1 MGKPDSR
8 IAAHSRRIMKHIPYF
23 SIPAV
28 LFVMACGIFLSF
40 FPDKVEAQLALHHHW
55 YSPRGYTWMG
65 FITGWGE
72 GPMFVLVIIAY
83 ALQKAWWR
91 SGEFVVAGILSSL
104 LVQLLKKL
112 VFAPSPR
119 PMGVIEWSQTQ
130 LATELELPLQFA
142 FPSGHTTTA
151 FVFFTLIAMHWRRP
165 AIQVFAAFCAIAV
178 AVSRV
183 YLMAHWITDVMA
195 GAVLGM
201 SIALVV
207 SAVSQRIQKKPLTQ
221 G

>member
-1 MGKPDSR
+1 
-8 IAAHSRRIMKHIPYF
+8 
-23 SIPAV
+23 
-28 LFVMACGIFLSF
+28 
-40 FPDKVEAQLALHHHW
+40 
-55 YSPRGYTWMG
+55 MG

-91 SGEFVVAGILSSL
+91 AGEFVAAGISSSL
-104 LVQLLKKL
+104 LVQLLKKF

-130 LATELELPLQFA
+130 LATDLELPLQFA

-151 FVFFTLIAMHWRRP
+151 FVFFTLISMHWRRP

>member
-1 MGKPDSR
+1 
-8 IAAHSRRIMKHIPYF
+8 MKHIPYF

-40 FPDKVEAQLALHHHW
+40 FPDKVEAQLALHNHW

-91 SGEFVVAGILSSL
+91 AGEFVVAGILSSL

-130 LATELELPLQFA
+130 LATDLELPLQ
-142 FPSGHTTTA
+142 
-151 FVFFTLIAMHWRRP
+151 I
-165 AIQVFAAFCAIAV
+165 FAAFCAIAV

-207 SAVSQRIQKKPLTQ
+207 STVSQRIQKKPLTQ

>member
-1 MGKPDSR
+1 
-8 IAAHSRRIMKHIPYF
+8 MKNVPYF

-28 LFVMACGIFLSF
+28 LFVMVCGIFLSF
-40 FPDKVEAQLALHHHW
+40 FPDKVEAQLALHKAW
-55 YSPRGYTWMG
+55 YSPPGYTLMG

-91 SGEFVVAGILSSL
+91 AGEFVAAGILSSV
-104 LVQLLKKL
+104 LVQCLKKL

-119 PMGVIEWSQTQ
+119 PMGVIEWSQT
-130 LATELELPLQFA
+130 LLVTDLDLPLQFA

-151 FVFFTLIAMHWRRP
+151 FVFFALIALHWRRP

-183 YLMAHWITDVMA
+183 YLMAHWVTDVMA
-195 GAVLGM
+195 GAVLGTV
-201 SIALVV
+201 IALVV
-207 SAVSQRIQKKPLTQ
+207 HSVSQRVQKKPLTQ

>member
-1 MGKPDSR
+1 
-8 IAAHSRRIMKHIPYF
+8 MKNIPYY

-28 LFVMACGIFLSF
+28 LFIMVCGIFLSF
-40 FPDKVEAQLALHHHW
+40 FPSKVEAQLALHQAW
-55 YSPRGYTWMG
+55 YSPRGYDLMG

-72 GPMFVLVIIAY
+72 GPMFVFVIIAY
-83 ALQKAWWR
+83 SIQRQWQRA
-91 SGEFVVAGILSSL
+91 GEFFAAGILSSV
-104 LVQLLKKL
+104 LVQFLKKV

-119 PMGVIEWSQTQ
+119 PMAVIEWSQTQ
-130 LATELELPLQFA
+130 LAADLELPLQFA

-151 FVFFTLIAMHWRRP
+151 FVFFTLIALQWRRP
-165 AIQVFAAFCAIAV
+165 AIQLFAVFCAIAV
-178 AVSRV
+178 ALSRV

-201 SIALVV
+201 CIAMLV
-207 SAVSQRIQKKPLTQ
+207 STVSQRVQKKPLTQ

>member
-1 MGKPDSR
+1 
-8 IAAHSRRIMKHIPYF
+8 
-23 SIPAV
+23 
-28 LFVMACGIFLSF
+28 
-40 FPDKVEAQLALHHHW
+40 
-55 YSPRGYTWMG
+55 MG

-91 SGEFVVAGILSSL
+91 AGEFVVAGILSSL

-119 PMGVIEWSQTQ
+119 PMGVIQWSQTQ
-130 LATELELPLQFA
+130 LATDLELPLQFA

-151 FVFFTLIAMHWRRP
+151 FVFFTLLAMHWRRP
-165 AIQVFAAFCAIAV
+165 AIQIFAAFCAIAV

>member
-1 MGKPDSR
+1 
-8 IAAHSRRIMKHIPYF
+8 MKNIPYF

-40 FPDKVEAQLALHHHW
+40 FPDKVEAQLALHNAW
-55 YSPRGYTWMG
+55 YSPRGHTWMG

-72 GPMFVLVIIAY
+72 GPMFVLVTIAY
-83 ALQKAWWR
+83 AFQKTWWR
-91 SGEFVVAGILSSL
+91 AGEFVAAGILSSM
-104 LVQLLKKL
+104 LVQFLKKL

-119 PMGVIEWSQTQ
+119 PMGILRWSQTQ
-130 LATELELPLQFA
+130 LAADAELPLQFA

-151 FVFFTLIAMHWRRP
+151 FVFFTLIALHWRRP
-165 AIQVFAAFCAIAV
+165 AIQISAVVCAIAV

-183 YLMAHWITDVMA
+183 YLMTHWITDVMA

-201 SIALVV
+201 SIGLVV
-207 SAVSQRIQKKPLTQ
+207 SAVSQRFQKKPLTER
-221 G
+221 

>member
-1 MGKPDSR
+1 
-8 IAAHSRRIMKHIPYF
+8 MKNIPYF

-40 FPDKVEAQLALHHHW
+40 FPDKVEAQLALHNSW
-55 YSPRGYTWMG
+55 YSARGYSWMD

-72 GPMFVLVIIAY
+72 GPMFMLVIIVY
-83 ALQKAWWR
+83 AFQNAWWR
-91 SGEFVVAGILSSL
+91 AGEFVAAGILSSL

-119 PMGVIEWSQTQ
+119 PMGIIQWSQTK
-130 LATELELPLQFA
+130 LATGLELPLQFA

-151 FVFFTLIAMHWRRP
+151 FVFFTLIALHWRRP
-165 AIQVFAAFCAIAV
+165 AIQVFAAFSAMAV

-195 GAVLGM
+195 GAVLGI
-201 SIALVV
+201 SIALMVT
-207 SAVSQRIQKKPLTQ
+207 AVSQHLQKKPLTQ
-221 G
+221 R

>member
-1 MGKPDSR
+1 
-8 IAAHSRRIMKHIPYF
+8 
-23 SIPAV
+23 
-28 LFVMACGIFLSF
+28 
-40 FPDKVEAQLALHHHW
+40 
-55 YSPRGYTWMG
+55 MG

-91 SGEFVVAGILSSL
+91 AGEFVVAGILSSL

-112 VFAPSPR
+112 VFSPSPR

-165 AIQVFAAFCAIAV
+165 AIQIFAAFCAIAV

-207 SAVSQRIQKKPLTQ
+207 STVSQRIQKKPLTQ

>member
-1 MGKPDSR
+1 
-8 IAAHSRRIMKHIPYF
+8 
-23 SIPAV
+23 
-28 LFVMACGIFLSF
+28 
-40 FPDKVEAQLALHHHW
+40 
-55 YSPRGYTWMG
+55 MG

-91 SGEFVVAGILSSL
+91 AGEFVVAGILSSL

-119 PMGVIEWSQTQ
+119 PMGVIQWSQTQ
-130 LATELELPLQFA
+130 LATDLELPLQFA

-151 FVFFTLIAMHWRRP
+151 FVFFTLIALHWRRP
-165 AIQVFAAFCAIAV
+165 AIQIFAAFCAIAV

-207 SAVSQRIQKKPLTQ
+207 STVSQRIQKKPLTQ

>member
-1 MGKPDSR
+1 
-8 IAAHSRRIMKHIPYF
+8 MKHIPYY

-28 LFVMACGIFLSF
+28 LFIMCCGLFLSF
-40 FPDKVEAQLALHHHW
+40 FPDKVEAQLALHNHW

-83 ALQKAWWR
+83 AFQKAWWR
-91 SGEFVVAGILSSL
+91 AGEFVAAGILSSL

-119 PMGVIEWSQTQ
+119 PMGVIEWGQTQ
-130 LATELELPLQFA
+130 LATDLELPLQFA

-151 FVFFTLIAMHWRRP
+151 FVFFTLFALHWRRP
-165 AIQVFAAFCAIAV
+165 AIQVFAAFCASAV

-183 YLMAHWITDVMA
+183 YLMVHWITDVMA
-195 GAVLGM
+195 GAVLGI

-207 SAVSQRIQKKPLTQ
+207 FAVSQRVQKKPLTQ

>member
-1 MGKPDSR
+1 
-8 IAAHSRRIMKHIPYF
+8 MKNIPYF

-40 FPDKVEAQLALHHHW
+40 FPDKVEAQLALHNTW
-55 YSPRGYTWMG
+55 YSPRGYTWMS

-72 GPMFVLVIIAY
+72 GPIFVLVIIAY
-83 ALQKAWWR
+83 AFQKAWWR
-91 SGEFVVAGILSSL
+91 AGEFVAAGILSSL
-104 LVQLLKKL
+104 LVQFLKKL

-130 LATELELPLQFA
+130 LTTDLELPLQFA

-151 FVFFTLIAMHWRRP
+151 FVFFTLIALHWRRP
-165 AIQVFAAFCAIAV
+165 AIQVSAAFCAMAV

-201 SIALVV
+201 GIALVV
-207 SAVSQRIQKKPLTQ
+207 TTVSKRAQKKPLTQ
-221 G
+221 R

>member
-1 MGKPDSR
+1 
-8 IAAHSRRIMKHIPYF
+8 
-23 SIPAV
+23 
-28 LFVMACGIFLSF
+28 
-40 FPDKVEAQLALHHHW
+40 
-55 YSPRGYTWMG
+55 
-65 FITGWGE
+65 
-72 GPMFVLVIIAY
+72 
-83 ALQKAWWR
+83 
-91 SGEFVVAGILSSL
+91 

-130 LATELELPLQFA
+130 LATDLELPLQFA

-165 AIQVFAAFCAIAV
+165 AIQIFAAFCAIAV

-207 SAVSQRIQKKPLTQ
+207 STVSQRIQKKPLTQ

>member
-1 MGKPDSR
+1 LGKPDTR
-8 IAAHSRRIMKHIPYF
+8 ITAHYRRLMKSIPYF
-23 SIPAV
+23 SIPAF
-28 LFVMACGIFLSF
+28 LFIMVCGIFLSF
-40 FPDKVEAQLALHHHW
+40 FPDKIEAQLALHNNW

-65 FITGWGE
+65 YITGWGE
-72 GPMFVLVIIAY
+72 GPMFIIVILLY
-83 ALQKAWWR
+83 VWKKSWWR
-91 SGEFVVAGILSSL
+91 AVEFLAAGLLSSL

-130 LATELELPLQFA
+130 LATDIELPLQFA

-151 FVFFTLIAMHWRRP
+151 FVFFTLIALHWRRP

-195 GAVLGM
+195 GALLGM

-207 SAVSQRIQKKPLTQ
+207 SAISKRVQKKPLTQ

>member
-1 MGKPDSR
+1 
-8 IAAHSRRIMKHIPYF
+8 MKHIPYF

-40 FPDKVEAQLALHHHW
+40 FPDKVEAQLALHNHW

-72 GPMFVLVIIAY
+72 GPMFVLVVIAY
-83 ALQKAWWR
+83 ALQKTWWR
-91 SGEFVVAGILSSL
+91 AAEFVAAGILSSL

-130 LATELELPLQFA
+130 LATDFELPLQFA

-151 FVFFTLIAMHWRRP
+151 FVFFTLISMHWRRP

>member
-1 MGKPDSR
+1 
-8 IAAHSRRIMKHIPYF
+8 
-23 SIPAV
+23 
-28 LFVMACGIFLSF
+28 
-40 FPDKVEAQLALHHHW
+40 
-55 YSPRGYTWMG
+55 MG

-91 SGEFVVAGILSSL
+91 AGEFVVAGILSSL

-165 AIQVFAAFCAIAV
+165 AIQIFAAFCAIAV

>member
-1 MGKPDSR
+1 
-8 IAAHSRRIMKHIPYF
+8 MKSIPYF

-28 LFVMACGIFLSF
+28 LFIMICGIFLSF
-40 FPDKVEAQLALHHHW
+40 YPSKLEAQLALHHAW
-55 YSPRGYTWMG
+55 YSPRGYQFMG

-72 GPMFVLVIIAY
+72 GPMFILVIIAY
-83 ALQKAWWR
+83 AFQKAWMR
-91 SGEFVVAGILSSL
+91 ASQFLVAGILSSI
-104 LVQLLKKL
+104 LVQLLKRV

-119 PMGVIEWSQTQ
+119 PMGVIDWSQTQ
-130 LATELELPLQFA
+130 LASELELPLQFA

-151 FVFFTLIAMHWRRP
+151 FVFFTLIALHWRRP
-165 AIQVFAAFCAIAV
+165 SIQIFAVFCAIAV
-178 AVSRV
+178 AISRV

-201 SIALVV
+201 GIAF
-207 SAVSQRIQKKPLTQ
+207 AVHLLFERLQKKLLTQ

>member
-1 MGKPDSR
+1 
-8 IAAHSRRIMKHIPYF
+8 MKHIPYF

-40 FPDKVEAQLALHHHW
+40 FPDKVDAQLALHNHW
-55 YSPRGYTWMG
+55 YSPRGYIWMG

-91 SGEFVVAGILSSL
+91 AGEFVVAGILSSL

-151 FVFFTLIAMHWRRP
+151 FVFFTLIAMHWSRP
-165 AIQVFAAFCAIAV
+165 AIQVFAGFCAIAV

-207 SAVSQRIQKKPLTQ
+207 STVSQRIQKKPLTQ

>member
-1 MGKPDSR
+1 
-8 IAAHSRRIMKHIPYF
+8 
-23 SIPAV
+23 
-28 LFVMACGIFLSF
+28 
-40 FPDKVEAQLALHHHW
+40 
-55 YSPRGYTWMG
+55 MG

-91 SGEFVVAGILSSL
+91 AGEFVVAGILSSL

-112 VFAPSPR
+112 VFAPSLR

-130 LATELELPLQFA
+130 LATDLELPLQFA

-165 AIQVFAAFCAIAV
+165 AIQIFAAFCAIAV

>member
-1 MGKPDSR
+1 
-8 IAAHSRRIMKHIPYF
+8 MKNVPYF

-28 LFVMACGIFLSF
+28 LFVMVCGIFLSF
-40 FPDKVEAQLALHHHW
+40 FPDKVEAQLALHKAW
-55 YSPRGYTWMG
+55 YSPRGYTLMG

-91 SGEFVVAGILSSL
+91 AGEFVAAGILSSV
-104 LVQLLKKL
+104 LVQCLKKL

-119 PMGVIEWSQTQ
+119 PMGVIEWSQT
-130 LATELELPLQFA
+130 LLVTDLDLPLQFA

-151 FVFFTLIAMHWRRP
+151 FIFFALIALHWRRP

-183 YLMAHWITDVMA
+183 YLMAHWVTDVMA
-195 GAVLGM
+195 GAVLGTV
-201 SIALVV
+201 IALVV
-207 SAVSQRIQKKPLTQ
+207 HSVSQRVQKKPLTQ

>member
-1 MGKPDSR
+1 
-8 IAAHSRRIMKHIPYF
+8 
-23 SIPAV
+23 
-28 LFVMACGIFLSF
+28 
-40 FPDKVEAQLALHHHW
+40 
-55 YSPRGYTWMG
+55 
-65 FITGWGE
+65 
-72 GPMFVLVIIAY
+72 VLVIIAY
-83 ALQKAWWR
+83 ALQKAWWHA
-91 SGEFVVAGILSSL
+91 GEFVVAGILSSL

-130 LATELELPLQFA
+130 LATDLELPLQFA

-165 AIQVFAAFCAIAV
+165 AIQIFAAFCAITV

-207 SAVSQRIQKKPLTQ
+207 STVSQRIQKKPLTQ

>member
-1 MGKPDSR
+1 
-8 IAAHSRRIMKHIPYF
+8 
-23 SIPAV
+23 
-28 LFVMACGIFLSF
+28 
-40 FPDKVEAQLALHHHW
+40 
-55 YSPRGYTWMG
+55 MG

-91 SGEFVVAGILSSL
+91 AGEFVVAGILSSL

-130 LATELELPLQFA
+130 LATDLELPLQFA

-165 AIQVFAAFCAIAV
+165 AIQIFAAFCAIAV

-207 SAVSQRIQKKPLTQ
+207 STVSQRIQKKPLTQ

>member
-1 MGKPDSR
+1 
-8 IAAHSRRIMKHIPYF
+8 
-23 SIPAV
+23 
-28 LFVMACGIFLSF
+28 
-40 FPDKVEAQLALHHHW
+40 
-55 YSPRGYTWMG
+55 
-65 FITGWGE
+65 
-72 GPMFVLVIIAY
+72 
-83 ALQKAWWR
+83 
-91 SGEFVVAGILSSL
+91 
-104 LVQLLKKL
+104 
-112 VFAPSPR
+112 
-119 PMGVIEWSQTQ
+119 
-130 LATELELPLQFA
+130 
-142 FPSGHTTTA
+142 
-151 FVFFTLIAMHWRRP
+151 VFFTLIAMHWRRP

>member
-1 MGKPDSR
+1 
-8 IAAHSRRIMKHIPYF
+8 MKNIPYYT
-23 SIPAV
+23 IPAV
-28 LFVMACGIFLSF
+28 LFIMVCGIFLSF
-40 FPDKVEAQLALHHHW
+40 FPSKVEAQLALHQAW
-55 YSPRGYTWMG
+55 YSPRGYDLMG

-72 GPMFVLVIIAY
+72 GPMFVFVIIVYSIKRQWHRA
-83 ALQKAWWR
+83 
-91 SGEFVVAGILSSL
+91 GEFLAAGILSSV

-119 PMGVIEWSQTQ
+119 PMAVIEWSQTQ
-130 LATELELPLQFA
+130 LAADLELPLQFA

-151 FVFFTLIAMHWRRP
+151 FVFFTLIALQWRRP
-165 AIQVFAAFCAIAV
+165 AIQLFAVFCAIAV
-178 AVSRV
+178 ALSRV

-201 SIALVV
+201 CIAMLV
-207 SAVSQRIQKKPLTQ
+207 STVSQRVQKKPLTQ

>member
-1 MGKPDSR
+1 
-8 IAAHSRRIMKHIPYF
+8 
-23 SIPAV
+23 
-28 LFVMACGIFLSF
+28 MA
-40 FPDKVEAQLALHHHW
+40 D
-55 YSPRGYTWMG
+55 
-65 FITGWGE
+65 ITAWRE

-91 SGEFVVAGILSSL
+91 AGEFVAAGILSSV
-104 LVQLLKKL
+104 LVQSLKKL

-119 PMGVIEWSQTQ
+119 PMGVIEWSQT
-130 LATELELPLQFA
+130 LLVTDLDLPLQFA

-151 FVFFTLIAMHWRRP
+151 FVFFALIALHWRRP

-183 YLMAHWITDVMA
+183 YLMAHWVTDVMA
-195 GAVLGM
+195 GAVLGTV
-201 SIALVV
+201 IALVV
-207 SAVSQRIQKKPLTQ
+207 HSVSQRVQKKPLTQ

>member
-1 MGKPDSR
+1 
-8 IAAHSRRIMKHIPYF
+8 MKNVPYF

-28 LFVMACGIFLSF
+28 LFVMVCGIFLSF
-40 FPDKVEAQLALHHHW
+40 FPDKVEAQLALHMAW
-55 YSPRGYTWMG
+55 YSPRGYTLMG

-91 SGEFVVAGILSSL
+91 AGEFVAAGILSSV
-104 LVQLLKKL
+104 LVQCLKKL

-119 PMGVIEWSQTQ
+119 PMGVIEWSQT
-130 LATELELPLQFA
+130 LLVTDLDLPLQFA

-151 FVFFTLIAMHWRRP
+151 FVFFALIALHWRRP

-183 YLMAHWITDVMA
+183 YLMAHWVTDVMA
-195 GAVLGM
+195 GAVLGTV
-201 SIALVV
+201 IALVV
-207 SAVSQRIQKKPLTQ
+207 HSVSQRLQKKPLTQ

>member
-1 MGKPDSR
+1 
-8 IAAHSRRIMKHIPYF
+8 
-23 SIPAV
+23 
-28 LFVMACGIFLSF
+28 
-40 FPDKVEAQLALHHHW
+40 
-55 YSPRGYTWMG
+55 
-65 FITGWGE
+65 
-72 GPMFVLVIIAY
+72 MFVLVIIAY

-91 SGEFVVAGILSSL
+91 AGEFVAAGILSSL

-130 LATELELPLQFA
+130 LATDLELPLQFA

-151 FVFFTLIAMHWRRP
+151 FVFFTLIALHWRRP
-165 AIQVFAAFCAIAV
+165 AIQVFAVFCAIAV
-178 AVSRV
+178 AISRV

-207 SAVSQRIQKKPLTQ
+207 FAVSQRVQKKPLTQ
-221 G
+221 R